1 MLRYEIKSDLL
12 SIPLEDWNNLLSD
25 SITATVFQT
34 PEYCQAWWN
43 VFVHDDKQLCLVVI
57 YDEKEIIGIAP
68 LRRQNDKIT
77 FLGTDSVGKG
87 QDLVTD
93 FGDIVAKKGREK
105 EIWKQVVGAIRE
117 MRVVRE
123 VVLDY
128 VRESSQSFSVLKESG
143 HQISEMIDNAN
154 SDVAP
159 YLFLPKTW
167 DEYLAQLGRK
177 ERHELRRKLRRLEG
191 VGYEIDSFPIGQLN
205 YSYRHSEVVKE
216 FIRLHK
222 LSTREKDLFMTSLM
236 ETFFTKLSE
245 VFTPQGLLEFSFL
258 KIGGENVASTIS
270 FLWKNEFWLYNSG
283 FDRKYDNLAIG
294 FLLKAL
300 TIKMAIEKGFARYS
314 FLRGNERYKYDL
326 GAKDEKLYKI
336 IIKP

>member
-1 MLRYEIKSDLL
+1 MLSYQIKTTFNDVSLEEWNR
-12 SIPLEDWNNLLSD
+12 PLKGSE
-25 SITATVFQT
+25 TATVFQT
-34 PEYCQAWWN
+34 PQYCQAWWN
-43 VFVHDDKQLCLVVI
+43 VFVHDDKQLCLVVV
-57 YDEKEIIGIAP
+57 YDEKEIVAVAP

-105 EIWKQVVGAIRE
+105 EVWKQVVGAIRE

-123 VVLDY
+123 IVLDY
-128 VRESSQSFSVLKESG
+128 VRESSPSFIVLKDEG
-143 HQISEMIDNAN
+143 HETSEMIDNAN
-154 SDVAP
+154 PDVAP

-177 ERHELRRKLRRLEG
+177 ERHELRRKLRRLDEHE
-191 VGYEIDSFPIGQLN
+191 YTAEKM
-205 YSYRHSEVVKE
+205 EVNEKNINE

-222 LSTREKDLFMTSLM
+222 ASTIEKDRFMTSQM
-236 ETFFTKLSE
+236 EDFFRKMSLVLNE
-245 VFTPQGLLEFSFL
+245 KNLVDLVFMRFG
-258 KIGGENVASTIS
+258 KENVSATLA
-270 FLWKNEFWLYNSG
+270 FLWNNEYWLYNSG

-300 TIKMAIEKGFARYS
+300 TIKMAIEKGFGRYS

-326 GAKDEKLYKI
+326 GAKDEKLFKI
-336 IIKP
+336 VIKL